1 MKKWRLGC
9 RIIVVVMTTVLLAGS
24 VGSYSVLSVQAED
37 MEAAG
42 NTEENSNTALTV
54 PDDEAAEIQEET
66 VLTADDLPE
75 LPDSDELFSGYV
87 DRAFYGDLNDGI
99 STYGNVGADK
109 LTDANEKKMYN

>member
-37 MEAAG
+37 MEAAR

-75 LPDSDELFSGYV
+75 LPDSDELQSLIPKE
-87 DRAFYGDLNDGI
+87 R
-99 STYGNVGADK
+99 
-109 LTDANEKKMYN
+109 

>member
-1 MKKWRLGC
+1 
-9 RIIVVVMTTVLLAGS
+9 MTTVLLAGS

-37 MEAAG
+37 MEAAR

-75 LPDSDELFSGYV
+75 LPDSDELQSLIPKE
-87 DRAFYGDLNDGI
+87 R
-99 STYGNVGADK
+99 
-109 LTDANEKKMYN
+109 

>member
-75 LPDSDELFSGYV
+75 LPDSDELQSLIPKE
-87 DRAFYGDLNDGI
+87 R
-99 STYGNVGADK
+99 
-109 LTDANEKKMYN
+109 